1 VIELTQRE
9 TSENPMPD
17 ILSLG
22 EPMWEM
28 SAIPSEPGKYTL
40 GFGGDTANFCVAA
53 ARQGASVGYV
63 TRVGSDPF
71 GDELRAMWAREG
83 VDCSQVTVDERAS
96 TGGYFVHHG
105 PNGHQFSY
113 ARAGSAA
120 SKLAPGDIDIDA
132 VEDAQFVHASGIT
145 QAISGTARAAV
156 LTLFTEARKAGVTT
170 AFDANF
176 RPRLWSS
183 SEAQE
188 ALAEILP
195 LTDYFFPSLEDAAA
209 LSGSN
214 DHEEI
219 LRWAHRLGA
228 QVVLLKLG
236 ADGIKI
242 SQGEGADVM
251 QMASFPVDTV
261 DATGAGDCFAGA
273 TVARMAMGDLMLDAV
288 RYANAAAAIT
298 TTGFGAI
305 AAIPRRDVV
314 KAFLMS
320 RV

>member
-1 VIELTQRE
+1 
-9 TSENPMPD
+9 MPD

-28 SAIPSEPGKYTL
+28 TAIPSEPGKYTL

-53 ARQGASVGYV
+53 ARQGASVGYI
-63 TRVGSDPF
+63 TRVGNDPF
-71 GDELRAMWAREG
+71 GDALRAIWKQEG
-83 VDCSQVTVDERAS
+83 IDCSQVTVDEHAS

-105 PNGHQFSY
+105 PEGHTFSY
-113 ARAGSAA
+113 ARTGSAA
-120 SKLAPGDIDIDA
+120 SKLAPGDIDMDA
-132 VEDAQFVHASGIT
+132 VADAQFVHASGIT
-145 QAISGTARAAV
+145 QAISASASAA
-156 LTLFTEARKAGVTT
+156 TLAMFQEARKMGVTT

-176 RPRLWSS
+176 RPRLWTV
-183 SEAQE
+183 SEAQT

-195 LTDYFFPSLEDAAA
+195 LTDYFFPSFEDAVA
-209 LSGSN
+209 LSGSS

-219 LRWAHRLGA
+219 LRWAHRSGA
-228 QVVLLKLG
+228 QVVVLKLG
-236 ADGIKI
+236 SEGVKI

-261 DATGAGDCFAGA
+261 DATGAGDCFVGA
-273 TVARMAMGDLMLDAV
+273 VIARMAMGDLMLDAV
-288 RYANAAAAIT
+288 RYANAAAALT
-298 TTGFGAI
+298 TTEFGAI

-314 KAFLMS
+314 KAFLLS

>member
-1 VIELTQRE
+1 
-9 TSENPMPD
+9 MPD

-28 SAIPSEPGKYTL
+28 TAIPSEPGKYTL

-53 ARQGASVGYV
+53 ARQGASVGYI
-63 TRVGSDPF
+63 TRVGNDPF
-71 GDELRAMWAREG
+71 GDALRAIWKQEG
-83 VDCSQVTVDERAS
+83 IDCSHVTVDEHAS

-105 PNGHQFSY
+105 PEGHTFSY
-113 ARAGSAA
+113 ARTGSAA
-120 SKLAPGDIDIDA
+120 SKLAPGDIDMDA
-132 VEDAQFVHASGIT
+132 VADAQFVHASGIT
-145 QAISGTARAAV
+145 QAISASARAATV
-156 LTLFTEARKAGVTT
+156 AMFQEARKMGVTT

-176 RPRLWSS
+176 RPRLWMV
-183 SEAQE
+183 SEAQT

-195 LTDYFFPSLEDAAA
+195 LTDYFFPSFEDAVA
-209 LSGSN
+209 LSGSS

-219 LRWAHRLGA
+219 LRWAHRSGA
-228 QVVLLKLG
+228 QVVVLKLG
-236 ADGIKI
+236 SEGVKI

-261 DATGAGDCFAGA
+261 DATGAGDCFVGA
-273 TVARMAMGDLMLDAV
+273 VIARMAMGDLMLDAV
-288 RYANAAAAIT
+288 RYANAAAALT
-298 TTGFGAI
+298 TTEFGAI

-314 KAFLMS
+314 KAFLLS